1 MKLLLDT
8 HIWLWYAGEDA
19 RLSDDLRTTI
29 TKTTTEVWISSI
41 SVWEVMLLVEK
52 GKITLESE
60 PTEWISESLAVL
72 KPIEAALTREIAIL
86 SRQIGLPYQDP
97 ADRFIA
103 ATALHYGLQLAT
115 MGRNLV
121 SADWLRTIS

>member
-19 RLSDDLRTTI
+19 RLSDDLRRTI
-29 TKTTTEVWISSI
+29 TQDTTEVWISPI

-52 GKITLESE
+52 GKITLKSE
-60 PTEWISESLAVL
+60 PTEWIRESLAVL
-72 KPIEAALTREIAIL
+72 KPVEAALTREIAIL
-86 SRQIGLPYQDP
+86 SHQIELPHQDP

-115 MGRNLV
+115 VDRNLV
-121 SADWLRTIS
+121 SANWLPTIS